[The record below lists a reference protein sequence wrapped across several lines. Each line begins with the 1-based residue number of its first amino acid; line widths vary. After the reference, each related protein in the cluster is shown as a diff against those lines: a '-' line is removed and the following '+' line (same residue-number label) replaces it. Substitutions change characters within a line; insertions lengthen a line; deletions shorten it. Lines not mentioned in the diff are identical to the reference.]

1 MTDTTRPDGAVQ
13 VPLHELLRSVPQ
25 DARLEVAISPVHV
38 RFIPVGRLCHEA
50 AAALTAPASKPA
62 GITDEQIDAV
72 IEAVRRSIGGLAP
85 ASTNY
90 YLHRDAAA
98 QGIREALSHAK
109 PAEGG
114 VVEMRDTLGCAL
126 EDLLDDTQHKHHNC
140 GELGCPVLHARTV
153 VAEWRAALAREG
165 GT

>member
-50 AAALTAPASKPA
+50 AAALAAPASKPA
-62 GITDEQIDAV
+62 GITDEQIDEAIAV
-72 IEAVRRSIGGLAP
+72 WFESGG
-85 ASTNY
+85 TFNT
-90 YLHRDAAA
+90 RMRAALNV
-98 QGIREALSHAK
+98 ALSHAK

-114 VVEMRDTLGCAL
+114 VVEALISAL
-126 EDLLDDTQHKHHNC
+126 EELAAA
-140 GELGCPVLHARTV
+140 GEEAWGADRPCVREARM
-153 VAEWRAALAREG
+153 ALALAREG
-165 GT
+165 SE